1 MTVLDLGV
9 KLSSK
14 GQWRLKGPCCS
25 SFVQGQDVVLEG
37 FEGSGRAGEKWE
49 G

>member
-1 MTVLDLGV
+1 MEAKRAL
-9 KLSSK
+9 LS
-14 GQWRLKGPCCS
+14 S
-25 SFVQGQDVVLEG
+25 SFVPGQDVVLEG